1 MRPLQLR
8 YLTGHTSIARLY
20 QRCAPVI
27 LKYIRRHVS
36 SMEDAEDLLLEV
48 FVAAVENEGLL
59 ALSDDE
65 QLAWLRRVAHNK
77 FIDYYR
83 RSQRRPAVSLEEV
96 TEESL
101 VDDDDLS
108 SPEHAAVRQ
117 EEHTLLRARLS
128 ALPEMQQTVLR
139 LRFANGWRSKE
150 IAEHINKSE
159 GAVRTMLS
167 RSLDLLRNIYA
178 SNREGTSL

>member
-8 YLTGHTSIARLY
+8 TLTGHTSIARLY

-27 LKYIRRHVS
+27 LTYLRRHVS

-48 FVAAVENEGLL
+48 FVAAVENEELS
-59 ALSDDE
+59 ALNDDE

-83 RSQRRPAVSLEEV
+83 RSQRRPAVSLEDV

-101 VDDDDLS
+101 VDNDNL
-108 SPEHAAVRQ
+108 SPEHAAVRR
-117 EEHTLLRARLS
+117 EEHILLRERLS
-128 ALPEMQQTVLR
+128 ALPEMQQTILR
-139 LRFANGWRSKE
+139 LRFSDGLRCKE
-150 IAEHINKSE
+150 IANHINKSE

-167 RSLDLLRNIYA
+167 RALNLLRNIYA
-178 SNREGTSL
+178 SNREETSL

>member
-1 MRPLQLR
+1 
-8 YLTGHTSIARLY
+8 
-20 QRCAPVI
+20 
-27 LKYIRRHVS
+27 
-36 SMEDAEDLLLEV
+36 MEDAEDLLLEV
-48 FVAAVENEGLL
+48 FVAAVENDGLL

-108 SPEHAAVRQ
+108 PEHAAVRQ

-128 ALPEMQQTVLR
+128 ALPEMQQTILR
-139 LRFANGWRSKE
+139 LRFADGWRCKE
-150 IAEHINKSE
+150 IAGHINKSE

-167 RSLDLLRNIYA
+167 RSLNLLRNIYA

>member
-8 YLTGHTSIARLY
+8 SLTGHTSIARLY

-48 FVAAVENEGLL
+48 FVAAVENDGLL
-59 ALSDDE
+59 ALSNDE

-108 SPEHAAVRQ
+108 PEHAAVRQ

-128 ALPEMQQTVLR
+128 ALPEMQQTILR
-139 LRFANGWRSKE
+139 LRFADGWRCKE
-150 IAEHINKSE
+150 IAGHINKSE

-167 RSLDLLRNIYA
+167 RSLNLLRNIYA

>member
-1 MRPLQLR
+1 
-8 YLTGHTSIARLY
+8 
-20 QRCAPVI
+20 
-27 LKYIRRHVS
+27 
-36 SMEDAEDLLLEV
+36 MEDAEDLLLEV
-48 FVAAVENEGLL
+48 FVAAVENDGLL
-59 ALSDDE
+59 ALSNDE

-108 SPEHAAVRQ
+108 PEHAAVRQ

-128 ALPEMQQTVLR
+128 ALPEMQQTILR
-139 LRFANGWRSKE
+139 LRFADGWRCKE
-150 IAEHINKSE
+150 IAGHINKSE

-167 RSLDLLRNIYA
+167 RSLNLLRNIYA